1 MPSISRFNQS
11 LLTGAPCL
19 LQWPK
24 YPEIYWFCVPPST
37 NKPSR
42 SNKKATF
49 NSLLIMHTPCGMFP
63 ICNCPLCT
71 SLKAFR
77 TRFVWTGGDAAF
89 TVRSGARQTSC
100 YWRRLRSMMTMM
112 AIGGLMAIAGRLFS
126 VADEFSAWSFWD
138 DFFSKICED
147 LWRLM
152 KTFKDQR
159 SGTGP
164 DPNGRISEYGTCT
177 RKLLHLSVTRSAINL
192 IVISRSRLINSSAF
206 GRKGCCAQGEH
217 AIWSNCD
224 WKMKIELLFRN

>member
-112 AIGGLMAIAGRLFS
+112 AIGGLMVIAGRLFS

-138 DFFSKICED
+138 DFFSKIYED
-147 LWRLM
+147 LWRLS
-152 KTFKDQR
+152 KIKDLALDLI
-159 SGTGP
+159 P
-164 DPNGRISEYGTCT
+164 MVEYPNTALAPE
-177 RKLLHLSVTRSAINL
+177 KLLHLNVTRSAINL